1 MSDFWKRCQER
12 LASENRAV
20 YDSWLAEL
28 TLEEGS
34 DPDSGQITLT
44 GAAASKMREVQKNHG
59 EMIAAA
65 VSAVAGHPVE
75 ILFRAR
81 KNPAQT
87 PAAAPEPAQ
96 DPAEDLARTGL
107 LPKLTF
113 DNFVEGKANQFAYA
127 AALQV
132 ATSPRAIYNPL
143 FIYGGVGLGKTHLM
157 HAIGHEF
164 RKLHPHARVRCVSAQ
179 QYMQEFMEAV
189 RQKAEQPELM
199 RQFEA
204 KYQDLDLFL
213 IDDIQSFGKREGTQT
228 NFFLVFENMVP
239 HGKQIVLT
247 SDTYPKS
254 LKDFQERLLSRMTQ
268 GLTVEVEPPEL
279 EMRVQILHQKAKS
292 IGLDLPEEVA
302 EVIAEHLKSNV
313 RELEGAVQQIYAF
326 THFSKMP
333 VTLESVKLALR
344 DVFRQNS
351 VPVTLESIQQRVAE
365 YYNLKQADM
374 TSKSRIAPVAKAR
387 QIAMY
392 LCKELTQKSLPEIG
406 KSFGGRDHATVIHA
420 HKKITAERTRD
431 EALRHDL
438 NVLTQRIKN

>member
-1 MSDFWKRCQER
+1 MSEFWNRCREL
-12 LASENRAV
+12 LASENPAV
-20 YDSWLAEL
+20 FNVWLAEL
-28 TLEEGS
+28 TVEDESELSEGRL
-34 DPDSGQITLT
+34 TLT
-44 GAAASKMREVQKNHG
+44 GAAGPKLREVQKNHG
-59 EMIAAA
+59 ELIERVA
-65 VSAVAGHPVE
+65 SSVAGHPVE
-75 ILFRAR
+75 VSY
-81 KNPAQT
+81 KPAKAAPQSV
-87 PAAAPEPAQ
+87 PAAKPEEV
-96 DPAEDLARTGL
+96 DPEEDALRTGL

-113 DNFVEGKANQFAYA
+113 ANFVEGKANQFAYA

-132 ATSPRAIYNPL
+132 ATSPKAIYNPL

-164 RKLHPHARVRCVSAQ
+164 RKLHPNARVRCVSAQ

-189 RQKAEQPELM
+189 RQKADHPELM

-239 HGKQIVLT
+239 RGKQIVLT

-279 EMRVQILHQKAKS
+279 EMRVQILLQKAGS
-292 IGLDLPEEVA
+292 IGLDLPADVA

-326 THFSKMP
+326 THFSNVP
-333 VTLESVKLALR
+333 VTLGSVKLALR
-344 DVFRQNS
+344 DVFRQS
-351 VPVTLESIQQRVAE
+351 AVPVTLESIQQRVAE
-365 YYNLKQADM
+365 YYNLRTADM
-374 TSKSRIAPVAKAR
+374 YSKSRIAPIARAR

-420 HKKITAERTRD
+420 HKKISAERNRD

>member
-1 MSDFWKRCQER
+1 MSEFWNRCREL
-12 LASENRAV
+12 LASENPAV
-20 YDSWLAEL
+20 FNVWLSEL
-28 TLEEGS
+28 TVEDDSELSEGRL
-34 DPDSGQITLT
+34 TLT
-44 GAAASKMREVQKNHG
+44 GAAGPKLREVQKNHG
-59 EMIAAA
+59 ELIARVASSVAGRPVEVSYKPAKAAPQAVAA
-65 VSAVAGHPVE
+65 V
-75 ILFRAR
+75 
-81 KNPAQT
+81 K
-87 PAAAPEPAQ
+87 PEEV
-96 DPAEDLARTGL
+96 DPEEDALRTGL

-113 DNFVEGKANQFAYA
+113 ANFVEGKANQFAYA

-164 RKLHPHARVRCVSAQ
+164 RKLHPNARVRCVSAQ

-189 RQKAEQPELM
+189 RQKADHPELM

-239 HGKQIVLT
+239 RGKQIVLT

-279 EMRVQILHQKAKS
+279 EMRVQILLQKAGS
-292 IGLDLPEEVA
+292 IGLDLPTDVA
-302 EVIAEHLKSNV
+302 EVIAQHLKSNV

-326 THFSKMP
+326 THFSKVP
-333 VTLESVKLALR
+333 VTLGSVKLALR
-344 DVFRQNS
+344 DVFRQS
-351 VPVTLESIQQRVAE
+351 AVPVTLESIQQRVAE
-365 YYNLKQADM
+365 YYNLRTADM
-374 TSKSRIAPVAKAR
+374 YSKSRIAPIARAR

-420 HKKITAERTRD
+420 HKKISAERTRD

>member
-1 MSDFWKRCQER
+1 
-12 LASENRAV
+12 
-20 YDSWLAEL
+20 
-28 TLEEGS
+28 
-34 DPDSGQITLT
+34 
-44 GAAASKMREVQKNHG
+44 
-59 EMIAAA
+59 
-65 VSAVAGHPVE
+65 
-75 ILFRAR
+75 
-81 KNPAQT
+81 
-87 PAAAPEPAQ
+87 
-96 DPAEDLARTGL
+96 
-107 LPKLTF
+107 
-113 DNFVEGKANQFAYA
+113 
-127 AALQV
+127 
-132 ATSPRAIYNPL
+132 
-143 FIYGGVGLGKTHLM
+143 
-157 HAIGHEF
+157 
-164 RKLHPHARVRCVSAQ
+164 
-179 QYMQEFMEAV
+179 
-189 RQKAEQPELM
+189 M